1 MSECE
6 LDAYCIE
13 AVTLRTNPR
22 KGEDEAGGAMVK
34 QRIFCELNSRKLLY
48 SGINLRTGAQGIFP
62 EAHVV
67 DVDYN
72 DFDPAA
78 GAERK
83 ERWET
88 GFEKITERI
97 QKEL

>member
-1 MSECE
+1 M
-6 LDAYCIE
+6 D
-13 AVTLRTNPR
+13 
-22 KGEDEAGGAMVK
+22 DEAGGAMVK
-34 QRIFCELNSRKLLY
+34 QRTLCKVNSRKLL
-48 SGINLRTGAQGIFP
+48 SAGINLRTGAQGIFP

-83 ERWET
+83 ER
-88 GFEKITERI
+88 
-97 QKEL
+97 

>member
-1 MSECE
+1 MRIFVLTAIYE
-6 LDAYCIE
+6 LR
-13 AVTLRTNPR
+13 VSKKNHLRDHPS
-22 KGEDEAGGAMVK
+22 GAMVK
-34 QRIFCELNSRKLLY
+34 QRTLYELNWRILL
-48 SGINLRTGAQGIFP
+48 SAGINLRTGAQGIFP

-83 ERWET
+83 ER
-88 GFEKITERI
+88 
-97 QKEL
+97 